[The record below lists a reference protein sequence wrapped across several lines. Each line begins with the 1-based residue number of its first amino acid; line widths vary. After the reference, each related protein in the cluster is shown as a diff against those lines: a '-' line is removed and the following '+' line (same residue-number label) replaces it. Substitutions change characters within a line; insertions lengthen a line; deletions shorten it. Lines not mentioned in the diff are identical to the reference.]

1 MERRTAPYW
10 LTGPALLFLAAA
22 FVLPLILTVYASLSQ
37 TEVGVVEQY
46 RQLLTDPFYLQM
58 IWRTVRFA
66 LVVTLISIAFG
77 FPTAFFI
84 SRLPGR
90 WSSLMLGLTTFPL
103 LVNSVVRSY
112 SWMVVLGRN
121 GLLNDLLIALGLSQ
135 KPTMYLYTEGAV
147 IAGLVQLFLPLM
159 ILSLYST
166 LSHLNPALEEASRGL
181 GAGARE
187 TFRKVTLPLSIPGL
201 FVGSILVFSASM
213 TAYTTPALLGGSKVR
228 VLATMVQY
236 YASVSM
242 NWPMATAIAVIM
254 FALTLLFVLLPQAL
268 LKHRTQDL

>member
-1 MERRTAPYW
+1 MERRWAPYS
-10 LTGPALLFLAAA
+10 LTGPALLFMAAA
-22 FVLPLILTVYASLSQ
+22 FVLPLLLSVTASLGA
-37 TEVGVVEQY
+37 TEGSLTEQY
-46 RQLLTDPFYLQM
+46 RLLLTDSFYLQM

-66 LVVTLISIAFG
+66 VIVTLLSVTFG
-77 FPTAFFI
+77 FPTAYLI

-103 LVNSVVRSY
+103 LVNAVVRSY

-121 GLLNDLLIALGLSQ
+121 GLLNDLLRGIGLT
-135 KPTMYLYTEGAV
+135 KEPKMYLYTEGAV
-147 IAGLVQLFLPLM
+147 IAGMVQLFLPLM

-166 LSHLNPALEEASRGL
+166 LSHLNPALEEAARGL
-181 GAGARE
+181 GDGPWA
-187 TFRKVTLPLSIPGL
+187 TFRKVTLPLSVPGL
-201 FVGSILVFSASM
+201 IVGSTLVFSASM

-242 NWPMATAIAVIM
+242 NWPMATAIAVLM
-254 FALTLLFVLLPQAL
+254 FALTLLFVLLPQRL
-268 LKHRTQDL
+268 LKQQAEDL